1 MPNNETARGRMV
13 TSADGRGY
21 GGSFRFKNMVILLVL
36 LLAPALAVW
45 RQTNPELWP
54 WFSGYIAVM
63 SLLTFALYAWDKR
76 RSRKGGWRTTGNAL
90 HLVAFLGGWPGAY
103 LAQSLLRHKSSK
115 LWFQIP
121 FWLIVAVYQ
130 YVSID
135 WLMNGQ
141 VSGRIQSMF

>member
-1 MPNNETARGRMV
+1 MPNKETAQGRIV
-13 TSADGRGY
+13 TSDDDRGY
-21 GGSFRFKNMVILLVL
+21 GGSFGFRNLVILLVL
-36 LLAPALAVW
+36 LLAPTLAVW

-54 WFSGYIAVM
+54 WFAGYIAVM

-76 RSRKGGWRTTGNAL
+76 RARKGGWRTTENAL
-90 HLVAFLGGWPGAY
+90 HLMALLGGWPGAY
-103 LAQSLLRHKSSK
+103 LAQCLLRHKSSI